1 MEGFAPSEAGESFD
15 KLRTNG
21 GIELQGK
28 LSKSHPR
35 LVVTSVTPFGQDG
48 PYRDF
53 QATDII
59 TCAMSGLMYH
69 SGDSDREPLRNA
81 LDQSLYVAGA
91 NAAAATLVA
100 VFARMASGEGQQ
112 VDVSVAECFAAHLV
126 QPVPYY
132 NYMGATK
139 GRRPVRGSGF
149 EELMPARDGY
159 VVPSVQG
166 SQPWETVA
174 DLIGLEELHD
184 PRFASG
190 AGRIANGEELKA
202 LLIEGLAQWDRLPLF
217 IASGERRL
225 VFGMAQD
232 AGDLVACPH
241 LEARGF
247 FREVEHPVAGRAAY
261 AGMGARLLEGGRA
274 GSGRALG
281 GCAEACAAAG
291 TAQRRG
297 IRRRVGVQRRRAGG
311 AAVRG
316 GDMTTSVRGGPPLE
330 NIRVVDLSRVFA
342 MPFAGANLADL
353 GAEVIKIDTCQA
365 QFMETTRTI
374 TGPFPDNQPG
384 ELWWEQGGT
393 FQTLNRGKRSLTLD
407 LRSEEAQRIVKELVS
422 VSDIVLEN
430 FTPRVMARFGLDYAS
445 LRAVKPDLIMVS
457 NTGYGHSGPWSNF
470 GAMASALEP
479 THGTGAYMGYLEDDG
494 SGGCGTRACPTR
506 WGTRTRIS
514 WRRGRRWCR

>member
-1 MEGFAPSEAGESFD
+1 MGPGIAPSFCAKLLADYGAEVIKVEPPGQGDPARSMGPFADDDPHPEKSIPFLYLNTGKRGVTLDYSGESGRAVLSKLLDDADVLVEGFAPQSQAEESFD
-15 KLRTNG
+15 KLRMNG
-21 GIELQGK
+21 ALNYK
-28 LSKSHPR
+28 ALSKSHPR

-100 VFARMASGEGQQ
+100 VFARIASGEGQQ

-132 NYMGATK
+132 NFMGATK

-174 DLIGLEELHD
+174 DLIGLEELHN

-190 AGRIANGEELKA
+190 AGRIANGEELKE
-202 LLIEGLAQWDRLPLF
+202 LLVEGLAQWDRLPLF

-247 FREVEHPVAGRAAY
+247 FREVEHPVAGRAEY
-261 AGMGARLLEGGRA
+261 AGMGARLLEGNGA
-274 GSGRALG
+274 GVTERHVDAPSPAPLLG
-281 GCAEACAAAG
+281 
-291 TAQRRG
+291 QH
-297 IRRRVGVQRRRAGG
+297 
-311 AAVRG
+311 
-316 GDMTTSVRGGPPLE
+316 
-330 NIRVVDLSRVFA
+330 N
-342 MPFAGANLADL
+342 
-353 GAEVIKIDTCQA
+353 AEVYGKFGYRAD
-365 QFMETTRTI
+365 
-374 TGPFPDNQPG
+374 
-384 ELWWEQGGT
+384 ELT
-393 FQTLNRGKRSLTLD
+393 A
-407 LRSEEAQRIVKELVS
+407 LR
-422 VSDIVLEN
+422 
-430 FTPRVMARFGLDYAS
+430 YAG
-445 LRAVKPDLIMVS
+445 VI
-457 NTGYGHSGPWSNF
+457 
-470 GAMASALEP
+470 
-479 THGTGAYMGYLEDDG
+479 
-494 SGGCGTRACPTR
+494 
-506 WGTRTRIS
+506 
-514 WRRGRRWCR
+514 

>member
-1 MEGFAPSEAGESFD
+1 MLGGLRVLDMGPGIAPSFCAKLLADYGAEVLKVEPPGKGDPARVMGPFVEDDPHPEKSIPFLYVNTGKRGVTLDYSCESGRGVLSKLLDDADMLVEGFTPSEAD
-15 KLRTNG
+15 KSA
-21 GIELQGK
+21 ISYKE
-28 LSKSHPR
+28 LSKSHPH

-91 NAAAATLVA
+91 NAAAAALVA
-100 VFARMASGEGQQ
+100 IFARMQSGEGQH

-174 DLIGLEELHD
+174 DLIGLEELKD

-190 AGRIANGEELKA
+190 AGRIANGEELKE

-217 IASGERRL
+217 VASGERRL

-232 AGDLVACPH
+232 AGDLVSCPH

-247 FREVEHPVAGRAAY
+247 FREVGHPVAGRATY
-261 AGMGARLLEGGRA
+261 AGMGARVMEGNGLGVTERPMQTLTAAPLLGQHNTE
-274 GSGRALG
+274 
-281 GCAEACAAAG
+281 
-291 TAQRRG
+291 
-297 IRRRVGVQRRRAGG
+297 
-311 AAVRG
+311 
-316 GDMTTSVRGGPPLE
+316 
-330 NIRVVDLSRVFA
+330 VF
-342 MPFAGANLADL
+342 
-353 GAEVIKIDTCQA
+353 
-365 QFMETTRTI
+365 
-374 TGPFPDNQPG
+374 G
-384 ELWWEQGGT
+384 ELGYSAEE
-393 FQTLNRGKRSLTLD
+393 LAA
-407 LRSEEAQRIVKELVS
+407 LR
-422 VSDIVLEN
+422 
-430 FTPRVMARFGLDYAS
+430 YAG
-445 LRAVKPDLIMVS
+445 VI
-457 NTGYGHSGPWSNF
+457 
-470 GAMASALEP
+470 
-479 THGTGAYMGYLEDDG
+479 
-494 SGGCGTRACPTR
+494 
-506 WGTRTRIS
+506 
-514 WRRGRRWCR
+514 

>member
-1 MEGFAPSEAGESFD
+1 MLAGLRVLDMGPGIAPSFCAKLLADYGAEVIKVEPPGTGDPARRMGPFVGDDPHPEKSIPYLYLNTGKRGVTLDYSTESGRSILRKLLDEADVLVEGFPPSCAGHSDPNYAGPNNTDSNNPGLNYAAPNYTALNYE
-15 KLRTNG
+15 
-21 GIELQGK
+21 EL
-28 LSKSHPR
+28 SSSHPR

-100 VFARMASGEGQQ
+100 VFARLTTGEGQR
-112 VDVSVAECFAAHLV
+112 VDVSVAECLTAHLV

-166 SQPWETVA
+166 SQPWEAVA
-174 DLIGLEELHD
+174 DLIGLEELRD

-190 AGRIANGEELKA
+190 AGRIAHGEELKA

-217 IASGERRL
+217 VASGERRL

-232 AGDLVACPH
+232 AGDMVACPH

-247 FREVEHPVAGRAAY
+247 YHQVDHPEAGPAMY
-261 AGMGARLLEGGRA
+261 PGMGAALSAHPSQAPTPAPLLG
-274 GSGRALG
+274 
-281 GCAEACAAAG
+281 
-291 TAQRRG
+291 QH
-297 IRRRVGVQRRRAGG
+297 
-311 AAVRG
+311 
-316 GDMTTSVRGGPPLE
+316 
-330 NIRVVDLSRVFA
+330 N
-342 MPFAGANLADL
+342 
-353 GAEVIKIDTCQA
+353 AEVYGGGLGYD
-365 QFMETTRTI
+365 
-374 TGPFPDNQPG
+374 PY
-384 ELWWEQGGT
+384 ELAM
-393 FQTLNRGKRSLTLD
+393 
-407 LRSEEAQRIVKELVS
+407 LR
-422 VSDIVLEN
+422 
-430 FTPRVMARFGLDYAS
+430 YAG
-445 LRAVKPDLIMVS
+445 VI
-457 NTGYGHSGPWSNF
+457 
-470 GAMASALEP
+470 
-479 THGTGAYMGYLEDDG
+479 
-494 SGGCGTRACPTR
+494 
-506 WGTRTRIS
+506 
-514 WRRGRRWCR
+514 

>member
-1 MEGFAPSEAGESFD
+1 MLDGLRVLDLGPGVAPSFCAKLLADYGAKVIKVEPPGTGDPARRAGPFAGDGPHPETSIPFLYLNTGKRGVTLDYSTESGHALLRKLLDGADALVEGFAPSQSEESA
-15 KLRTNG
+15 
-21 GIELQGK
+21 ISYAA

-100 VFARMASGEGQQ
+100 LFARLASGEGQR
-112 VDVSVAECFAAHLV
+112 VDVSVSECFAAHLV

-166 SQPWETVA
+166 SQPWQTVA
-174 DLIGLEELHD
+174 DLVGLEELHD

-232 AGDLVACPH
+232 AGDLTACPH

-247 FREVEHPVAGRAAY
+247 FREGDHPVAGRAAY
-261 AGMGARLLEGGRA
+261 AGMGARLLQSEGA
-274 GSGRALG
+274 
-281 GCAEACAAAG
+281 
-291 TAQRRG
+291 
-297 IRRRVGVQRRRAGG
+297 
-311 AAVRG
+311 
-316 GDMTTSVRGGPPLE
+316 
-330 NIRVVDLSRVFA
+330 
-342 MPFAGANLADL
+342 
-353 GAEVIKIDTCQA
+353 
-365 QFMETTRTI
+365 
-374 TGPFPDNQPG
+374 
-384 ELWWEQGGT
+384 
-393 FQTLNRGKRSLTLD
+393 
-407 LRSEEAQRIVKELVS
+407 RIVERPTKALSPAPLLGQHNTEVFGDEL
-422 VSDIVLEN
+422 
-430 FTPRVMARFGLDYAS
+430 
-445 LRAVKPDLIMVS
+445 
-457 NTGYGHSGPWSNF
+457 GYGSDELT
-470 GAMASALEP
+470 ALRYA
-479 THGTGAYMGYLEDDG
+479 GV
-494 SGGCGTRACPTR
+494 
-506 WGTRTRIS
+506 I
-514 WRRGRRWCR
+514 

>member
-1 MEGFAPSEAGESFD
+1 MLDGLRVLDLGPGIAPSFCAKLLADYGAEVVKVEPPGKGDPLRGLGPFVGDDPHPEKSIPFLYSNTGKQGITLDYSTETGRALLSRLLDRVDVLVEGFAPSEAEESFD

-21 GIELQGK
+21 A
-28 LSKSHPR
+28 LSYGALAKSHPR

-53 QATDII
+53 EATDII

-81 LDQSLYVAGA
+81 LDQSLYVAGS

-100 VFARMASGEGQQ
+100 VFARMTTGVGQH

-166 SQPWETVA
+166 SQPWKTVA
-174 DLIGLEELHD
+174 DLIGLEELQD

-190 AGRIANGEELKA
+190 AGRIAHGEELKA

-217 IASGERRL
+217 VASGERRL

-232 AGDLVACPH
+232 AGDLMACPH

-247 FREVEHPVAGRAAY
+247 YREVKHPVVGRAAY
-261 AGMGARLLEGGRA
+261 AGMGARLLEG
-274 GSGRALG
+274 
-281 GCAEACAAAG
+281 
-291 TAQRRG
+291 
-297 IRRRVGVQRRRAGG
+297 
-311 AAVRG
+311 
-316 GDMTTSVRGGPPLE
+316 
-330 NIRVVDLSRVFA
+330 N
-342 MPFAGANLADL
+342 
-353 GAEVIKIDTCQA
+353 GAEVVERDMPTPSGAPLLGQH
-365 QFMETTRTI
+365 
-374 TGPFPDNQPG
+374 NG
-384 ELWWEQGGT
+384 EIYGNELGCSADE
-393 FQTLNRGKRSLTLD
+393 LAA
-407 LRSEEAQRIVKELVS
+407 LR
-422 VSDIVLEN
+422 
-430 FTPRVMARFGLDYAS
+430 YAG
-445 LRAVKPDLIMVS
+445 VI
-457 NTGYGHSGPWSNF
+457 
-470 GAMASALEP
+470 
-479 THGTGAYMGYLEDDG
+479 
-494 SGGCGTRACPTR
+494 
-506 WGTRTRIS
+506 
-514 WRRGRRWCR
+514 

>member
-1 MEGFAPSEAGESFD
+1 MLDGLRVLDMGPGIAPSFCAKLLADYGAAVVKVEPPGCGDPARRMGPFAGDDPHREKSIPFLYVNTGKQGVTLDYSTESGRAVLSKLLDGADVLVEGFPPSQTD
-15 KLRTNG
+15 KSAIG
-21 GIELQGK
+21 YDD
-28 LSKSHPR
+28 LSRSHPH

-100 VFARMASGEGQQ
+100 VFARLTSGAGQH
-112 VDVSVAECFAAHLV
+112 VDVSVAECLAAHLV

-174 DLIGLEELHD
+174 NLIGLEELHD

-190 AGRIANGEELKA
+190 AGRIAHGEELKA

-217 IASGERRL
+217 VASGERRL

-232 AGDLVACPH
+232 AGDMVACPH
-241 LEARGF
+241 LAARDF
-247 FREVEHPVAGRAAY
+247 YHEVEHPVAGPATYPGMAAALSERPPQAPTPAPLLGQHNAEVYGELGYSADELSALRY
-261 AGMGARLLEGGRA
+261 AG
-274 GSGRALG
+274 
-281 GCAEACAAAG
+281 
-291 TAQRRG
+291 
-297 IRRRVGVQRRRAGG
+297 
-311 AAVRG
+311 
-316 GDMTTSVRGGPPLE
+316 
-330 NIRVVDLSRVFA
+330 
-342 MPFAGANLADL
+342 
-353 GAEVIKIDTCQA
+353 VI
-365 QFMETTRTI
+365 
-374 TGPFPDNQPG
+374 
-384 ELWWEQGGT
+384 
-393 FQTLNRGKRSLTLD
+393 
-407 LRSEEAQRIVKELVS
+407 
-422 VSDIVLEN
+422 
-430 FTPRVMARFGLDYAS
+430 
-445 LRAVKPDLIMVS
+445 
-457 NTGYGHSGPWSNF
+457 
-470 GAMASALEP
+470 
-479 THGTGAYMGYLEDDG
+479 
-494 SGGCGTRACPTR
+494 
-506 WGTRTRIS
+506 
-514 WRRGRRWCR
+514 

>member
-1 MEGFAPSEAGESFD
+1 MLGGLRVLDMGPGIAPSFCAKLMADYGAEVLKVEPPGKGDPARVMGPFVEDDPHPEKSIPFLYVNTGKRGVTLDYSCESGRGVLSKLLDDADMLVEGFAPSEAD
-15 KLRTNG
+15 KSA
-21 GIELQGK
+21 ISYKE
-28 LSKSHPR
+28 LSKSHPH

-91 NAAAATLVA
+91 NAAAAALVA
-100 VFARMASGEGQQ
+100 IFARMQSGEGQH

-174 DLIGLEELHD
+174 DLIGLEELKD

-190 AGRIANGEELKA
+190 AGRIANGEELKE

-217 IASGERRL
+217 VASGERRL

-232 AGDLVACPH
+232 AGDLVSCPH

-247 FREVEHPVAGRAAY
+247 FREVGHPVAGRATY
-261 AGMGARLLEGGRA
+261 AGMGARVMEGNGLGVTERPMQTLTAAPLLGQHNTE
-274 GSGRALG
+274 
-281 GCAEACAAAG
+281 
-291 TAQRRG
+291 
-297 IRRRVGVQRRRAGG
+297 
-311 AAVRG
+311 
-316 GDMTTSVRGGPPLE
+316 
-330 NIRVVDLSRVFA
+330 VF
-342 MPFAGANLADL
+342 
-353 GAEVIKIDTCQA
+353 
-365 QFMETTRTI
+365 
-374 TGPFPDNQPG
+374 G
-384 ELWWEQGGT
+384 ELGYSAEE
-393 FQTLNRGKRSLTLD
+393 LAA
-407 LRSEEAQRIVKELVS
+407 LR
-422 VSDIVLEN
+422 
-430 FTPRVMARFGLDYAS
+430 YAG
-445 LRAVKPDLIMVS
+445 VI
-457 NTGYGHSGPWSNF
+457 
-470 GAMASALEP
+470 
-479 THGTGAYMGYLEDDG
+479 
-494 SGGCGTRACPTR
+494 
-506 WGTRTRIS
+506 
-514 WRRGRRWCR
+514 